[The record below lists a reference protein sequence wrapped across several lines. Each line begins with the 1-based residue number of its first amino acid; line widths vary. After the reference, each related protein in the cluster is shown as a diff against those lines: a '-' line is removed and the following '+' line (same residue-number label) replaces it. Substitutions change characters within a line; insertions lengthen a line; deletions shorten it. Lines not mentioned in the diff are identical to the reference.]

1 MADEK
6 SPDGA
11 KKEDAPAGPKL
22 IMGFPLP
29 TVIFAVVNLL
39 VMAGG
44 FYVILQA
51 ALLYKKPPITDSQ
64 AVKEI
69 QKKEEK
75 EVVVLGDGFFTESYP
90 ETTITLRGQRGG
102 RSRFATVEVSV
113 VCGSEECLRQVKGNK
128 AKVEDAI
135 QTAVGA
141 RSYAELSSLEVKFR
155 VKHEILTAING
166 FLEKTAAV
174 DILFTN
180 FVVQ

>member
-11 KKEDAPAGPKL
+11 KKEEAPAGPKL
-22 IMGFPLP
+22 IMGMPLP
-29 TVIFAVVNLL
+29 TVIFAAVNVL
-39 VMAGG
+39 VMGAGL
-44 FYVILQA
+44 FFIIQA
-51 ALLYKKPPITDSQ
+51 ALLYKKPPITEAQ

-75 EVVVLGDGFFTESYP
+75 APIVLGDGFFTESYA

-102 RSRFATVEVSV
+102 KNRYATVEVSV

-135 QTAVGA
+135 QTAVGS
-141 RSYAELSSLEVKFR
+141 RSYTELSSLETKFR

-166 FLEKTAAV
+166 FLEKTAAL